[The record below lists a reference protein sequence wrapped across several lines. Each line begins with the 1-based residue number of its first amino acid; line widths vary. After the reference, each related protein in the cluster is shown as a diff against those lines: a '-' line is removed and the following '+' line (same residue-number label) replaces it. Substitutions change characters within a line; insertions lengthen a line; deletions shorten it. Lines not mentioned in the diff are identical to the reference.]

1 MIANFE
7 DKLLNNIFILEVYKP
22 VKCIIYSNIN
32 DKLIKFYFFIFINVK
47 VKQMFI
53 NKRIQTKK

>member
-47 VKQMFI
+47 VK
-53 NKRIQTKK
+53 